1 MAHVLK
7 VSHTKNVLARV
18 GPAIANPRW
27 PISDHQ
33 FHLTLYIV
41 LSMPIEWLR
50 YINVSRN
57 DKSTVS
63 VAMKSMMRMR
73 TVQFQ
78 SRNEIPT
85 QITRGKSDKRIARET
100 IHCRDLIPEICRV
113 FNLPNDLFTLEHPLG
128 APQKVP
134 RELMAEA
141 DGSALYSSSN
151 NPPIL
156 KAS

>member
-1 MAHVLK
+1 MAHVLE

-18 GPAIANPRW
+18 VPAVANPRW

-33 FHLTLYIV
+33 FHLTLYTV
-41 LSMPIEWLR
+41 LSVPIEWLR

-57 DKSTVS
+57 DRSTVS
-63 VAMKSMMRMR
+63 VAMKSVMRMR

-78 SRNEIPT
+78 SRNEIQT
-85 QITRGKSDKRIARET
+85 QIARGKSDKRIARET
-100 IHCRDLIPEICRV
+100 LHCRDLIREICRV
-113 FNLPNDLFTLEHPLG
+113 LNSRNDLFTLEHPLG

-134 RELMAEA
+134 RELMAET

-151 NPPIL
+151 NRSIL
-156 KAS
+156 KV